1 MEKMISKIEDT
12 FKVRGLFENWQET
25 MIWSCLQGMM
35 GDIYTDNI
43 EHPASAV
50 AVLGDFCFLAG
61 EPKKELVLFFFFKQK
76 TAYQKLKR
84 LVGTEE

>member
-1 MEKMISKIEDT
+1 MISKIEDT

-61 EPKKELVLFFFFKQK
+61 EPKKELDEGFYDYGSTKSQMG
-76 TAYQKLKR
+76 R
-84 LVGTEE
+84 HD